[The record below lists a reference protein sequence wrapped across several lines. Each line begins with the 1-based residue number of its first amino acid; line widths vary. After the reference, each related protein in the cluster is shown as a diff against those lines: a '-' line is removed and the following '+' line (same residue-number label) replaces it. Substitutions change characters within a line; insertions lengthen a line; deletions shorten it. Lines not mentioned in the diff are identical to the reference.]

1 VDEGEQR
8 GHVVLAGGGEDGAR
22 GAEDG
27 AVEEA
32 EAREG
37 HADRHQPA
45 PPAHHHLCSG
55 VSVSERRK
63 TLVNE

>member
-1 VDEGEQR
+1 MDEGEQR

-45 PPAHHHLCSG
+45 PPAHHHLTMSACQKEG
-55 VSVSERRK
+55 RH
-63 TLVNE
+63 